1 MKGLDVLV
9 IDSDLDVVM
18 ILLIVVRKIKE
29 LERKSVTDLC
39 FSVGQRFW
47 FVVIVDGNACVSG

>member
-1 MKGLDVLV
+1 MEGLDVLM
-9 IDSDLDVVM
+9 IDGDLDVVM
-18 ILLIVVRKIKE
+18 ILLIVVRKIEE

-39 FSVGQRFW
+39 FSVGQGFW

>member
-1 MKGLDVLV
+1 MEGLDVLV

-18 ILLIVVRKIKE
+18 VLFIVVRKIEE